1 MGEILLMLLTGGGS
15 TALGAVL
22 KGGFGMLFESRRQK
36 HELELA
42 RESRANENFI
52 KLQAQLA
59 EGGNGEFVS
68 FSRRIIAFMGI
79 GTLCVCVLFCT
90 LFPSAEFLSITNST
104 EKAEQSGSSESL
116 VTPQA
121 KIRSSSRPAIS
132 PIWVTLPL
140 WESSDFILVH
150 RQGDK

>member
-1 MGEILLMLLTGGGS
+1 MLLTGGGS

-22 KGGFGMLFESRRQK
+22 KGGFGMLFENRRQK

-90 LFPSAEFLSITNST
+90 LFPSAEFSPSPTHT
-104 EKAEQSGSSESL
+104 EKAEQSGSSESS

-121 KIRSSSRPAIS
+121 KTRSSSRPAIS
-132 PIWVTLPL
+132 PIWATPPL
-140 WESSDFILVH
+140 WVSSDFILGH